1 MTKETKNSPGMG
13 IIGGQGAVWKEDQ
26 VMQVKDV
33 CALTIQRVG
42 GKAGQTEDRGR
53 VRPP

>member
-1 MTKETKNSPGMG
+1 
-13 IIGGQGAVWKEDQ
+13 
-26 VMQVKDV
+26 MQVKDV
-33 CALTIQRVG
+33 CALTIQWVG